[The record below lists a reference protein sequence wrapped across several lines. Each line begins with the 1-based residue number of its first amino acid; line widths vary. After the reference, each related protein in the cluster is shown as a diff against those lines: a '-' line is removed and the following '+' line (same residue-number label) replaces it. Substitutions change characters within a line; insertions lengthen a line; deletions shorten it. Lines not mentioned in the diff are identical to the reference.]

1 MAKKLRFVLLAIL
14 FLLITLAY
22 PCWSEPITNIK
33 SLGRFPYEVQRVQ
46 LPTFHDNRLISSD
59 DCEQTYGVMPC
70 TNTVLGNGFLIL
82 VYAYCIFWAAKILTD
97 GSEIL
102 LEILGPGIIGG
113 LSLLIFISLPNAIII
128 LGKSDLLLF
137 FVGIIWNQHF
147 LRATLLVWALLSFN
161 SLLLQRLK
169 VRKGQGCGSKFQTIQ
184 SMC

>member
-1 MAKKLRFVLLAIL
+1 MTFTLQTSEVFLLSLFVSCLHTTTLTKHFPNFNMAKKLGFVLLAIL

-33 SLGRFPYEVQRVQ
+33 SSGKFPYEVQRVQ

-70 TNTVLGNGFLIL
+70 TNAVLGNGFLIL
-82 VYAYCIFWAAKILTD
+82 VYAYCIFWSAKILTD

-137 FVGIIWNQHF
+137 FVGII
-147 LRATLLVWALLSFN
+147 
-161 SLLLQRLK
+161 
-169 VRKGQGCGSKFQTIQ
+169 
-184 SMC
+184 